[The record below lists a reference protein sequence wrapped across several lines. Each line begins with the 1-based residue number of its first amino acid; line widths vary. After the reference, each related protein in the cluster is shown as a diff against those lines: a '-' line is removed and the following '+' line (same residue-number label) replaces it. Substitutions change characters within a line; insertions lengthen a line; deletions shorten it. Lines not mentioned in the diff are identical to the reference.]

1 MTRHRCSVLLS
12 LHDGLDAHQCYI
24 VTLGEN
30 RFLRPIMP
38 TDVPHPHHHPGQGH
52 PPAAISPS
60 ILRMSVV
67 QRLGIAAALIVLLW
81 GAVLWAMK
89 V

>member
-1 MTRHRCSVLLS
+1 M
-12 LHDGLDAHQCYI
+12 LHCNVRPKGI
-24 VTLGEN
+24 GV
-30 RFLRPIMP
+30 PIMP
-38 TDVPHPHHHPGQGH
+38 TDVPHPHHHHPSEGH
-52 PPAAISPS
+52 PAAAISPS

-89 V
+89 G

>member
-1 MTRHRCSVLLS
+1 MPYACKL
-12 LHDGLDAHQCYI
+12 
-24 VTLGEN
+24 
-30 RFLRPIMP
+30 MP
-38 TDVPHPHHHPGQGH
+38 THVPHPHHHHPGQGH

-67 QRLGIAAALIVLLW
+67 ERLAIAAALIVLLW
-81 GAVLWAMK
+81 GAVLVAMK

>member
-1 MTRHRCSVLLS
+1 
-12 LHDGLDAHQCYI
+12 
-24 VTLGEN
+24 
-30 RFLRPIMP
+30 MP
-38 TDVPHPHHHPGQGH
+38 TDVPHLHHHHRPGQGH

>member
-1 MTRHRCSVLLS
+1 
-12 LHDGLDAHQCYI
+12 
-24 VTLGEN
+24 
-30 RFLRPIMP
+30 MP
-38 TDVPHPHHHPGQGH
+38 TRVPHPHHDHGPGQGH

-67 QRLGIAAALIVLLW
+67 ERLAIAAGLIALVW
-81 GAVLWAMK
+81 GAVVWAMK

>member
-1 MTRHRCSVLLS
+1 
-12 LHDGLDAHQCYI
+12 
-24 VTLGEN
+24 
-30 RFLRPIMP
+30 MP
-38 TDVPHPHHHPGQGH
+38 TDVPHPHHAHRPGQGH

-67 QRLGIAAALIVLLW
+67 QRLGIAAVLIVLLW

>member
-1 MTRHRCSVLLS
+1 
-12 LHDGLDAHQCYI
+12 
-24 VTLGEN
+24 
-30 RFLRPIMP
+30 MP
-38 TDVPHPHHHPGQGH
+38 TDVPHPHHHHHPGEGH
-52 PPAAISPS
+52 LPAAISPS